1 MLPRAQIRPCSRS
14 GPRIGG
20 NVADGQPLV
29 GFGDAWVLLVDFARP
44 VTGWSVLAYGQTSN
58 LESPH
63 SRDQI
68 GVFAEHRLR
77 RAWYTE
83 SEIKANLIREYRPY

>member
-1 MLPRAQIRPCSRS
+1 MAS
-14 GPRIGG
+14 
-20 NVADGQPLV
+20 GQPLV
-29 GFGDAWVLLVDFARP
+29 GFGDAWVILVDFSGP

-83 SEIKANLIREYRPY
+83 TEIKGNLIREYRPQ